1 MTTDRLFVIMLVIL
15 VPMTGCFGAIDNA
28 DAEEKQSG
36 NTPPVIFS
44 DSGYSYAA
52 GYTVYNNSISFA
64 VAAMAMDFDG
74 FIAEFGVDFDL
85 DGKVDFDFNA
95 EDDNPQYET
104 VGGDYYE
111 RFDLTL
117 YNEGEDGRNYCS
129 QWAALIA
136 VDDDG
141 LIDVRPFKIYTE
153 LEWNDSVPS
162 CSFQPYNMW
171 E

>member
-15 VPMTGCFGAIDNA
+15 IPMTGCFEAVDNA

-44 DSGYSYAA
+44 ENFYSSAA
-52 GYTVYNNSISFA
+52 GYTVYNNNISFA
-64 VAAMAMDFDG
+64 VEAMAIDLDG
-74 FIAEFGVDFDL
+74 LLVEFGVDYDL
-85 DGKVDFDFNA
+85 DGKIDFNFNA
-95 EDDNPQYET
+95 TTDVPQYVT
-104 VGGDYYE
+104 IGGDYYE
-111 RFDLTL
+111 KFDLTL
-117 YNEGEDGRNYCS
+117 YNEGDDGRNYCS

-153 LEWNDSVPS
+153 LEWNDGVPS
-162 CSFQPYNMW
+162 CSYEPYNMW
-171 E
+171 A